1 MSDLNWS
8 LISDSCHRKLPTLI
22 SVFEQLFKIALLK
35 SRGALPGTRVSTEW
49 SLQAQNKPEGPKTQD
64 KPYHVYSY
72 NLTPLDVRNQ
82 AGRKRGDPQPFPLQ
96 HGDALGTDVLTP
108 PPPCCWRPDQTSP
121 LLWGCRRLTHSIKK
135 LLPQLCRSAQLPWRF
150 CTMELLLL

>member
-8 LISDSCHRKLPTLI
+8 LISDSCHRKLPTLTR
-22 SVFEQLFKIALLK
+22 VFKQLFKIALLE

-72 NLTPLDVRNQ
+72 NLTPLDVGSQ

-96 HGDALGTDVLTP
+96 HGDALGTDVLTLVQT
-108 PPPCCWRPDQTSP
+108 RPHHSCEGVAGWPTASRSSYPSYAD
-121 LLWGCRRLTHSIKK
+121 RLSCHEGSA
-135 LLPQLCRSAQLPWRF
+135 PQSCYYCKYS
-150 CTMELLLL
+150 E